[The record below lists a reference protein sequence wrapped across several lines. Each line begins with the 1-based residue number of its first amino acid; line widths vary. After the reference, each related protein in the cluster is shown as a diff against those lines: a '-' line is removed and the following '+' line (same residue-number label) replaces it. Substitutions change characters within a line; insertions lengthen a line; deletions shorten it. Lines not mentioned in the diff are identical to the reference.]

1 MGRECLLLCAQRRW
15 QLDCCG
21 SGPAPAFSCHHSE
34 TLSVKDGSEIAMPL
48 TSEQIEHF
56 QARGFLCLDPGLAPT
71 LPDRVIE
78 DLAPHYGQDDLLAS
92 PSGTRVQDAWTF
104 SQAARELATHSE
116 ILGALEQLYGR
127 KPLPFQTLNFPVG
140 TEQRIHSD
148 TIHFNSEPAGFM
160 AGVWVALEDID
171 ESNGALKYYPG
182 SHRLREID
190 MQDVGK
196 GIGYEHYPDYESFI
210 EEMIEAQGLKAE
222 RARVHRGQAFIW
234 HGNLLH
240 GGGSHPDRSRTRH
253 SQVTHYFFE
262 DCRYYTPMNS
272 TPAKRQWRQPR
283 WIGERA
289 EAAPAHRSIGQR
301 IRTRLRRLIG
311 G

>member
-1 MGRECLLLCAQRRW
+1 M
-15 QLDCCG
+15 
-21 SGPAPAFSCHHSE
+21 
-34 TLSVKDGSEIAMPL
+34 VL
-48 TSEQIEHF
+48 TREQIEHF
-56 QARGFLCLDPGLAPT
+56 QEQGYLCLDPGLASD
-71 LPDRVIE
+71 LPDRIVA
-78 DLAPHYGQDDLLAS
+78 DVAAHYGEDDLIQS
-92 PSGTRVQDAWTF
+92 PNGTRVQDAWSF
-104 SQAARELATHSE
+104 SEAARGLATDSA
-116 ILGALEQLYGR
+116 ILEALEQLYGR

-148 TIHFNSEPAGFM
+148 TIHFNSDPSGFM

-171 ESNGALKYYPG
+171 EHNGALKYYPG
-182 SHRLREID
+182 SHHLPEVD

-210 EEMIEAQGLKAE
+210 ERMIEARGLKAE
-222 RARVHRGQAFIW
+222 RARVRKGQAFIW

-262 DCRYYTPMNS
+262 NCRYYTPMNS
-272 TPAKRQWRQPR
+272 TPEKRQWRQPT
-283 WIGERA
+283 WIGES
-289 EAAPAHRSIGQR
+289 PDQDPPVRSLGQR
-301 IRTRLRRLIG
+301 LKGRLRRLLG